1 MTRTTPHKW
10 TFPAR
15 FRRGAFGWKSA
26 LPIQRLK
33 EAVTE
38 IRQVARREPVLAA
51 DGAVSLLEKLS
62 AALEQVDSSSGAIG
76 TAVNRAIDALVPV
89 IARIDVLV
97 PMRERWLERLFEALQ
112 NDQMPYIERLGDYWG
127 ELCVTPAIASA
138 WVDRLLPITARVM
151 GAEGLGEHFAGTIA
165 CLSAL
170 NAARRHEELLALVN
184 GARLNWWM
192 YRQYGVD
199 ALIALGRS
207 AEALRYA
214 EASRGLNAPAAAIA
228 HKCEAILLASG
239 MKDEAY
245 RRYAIEANQAST
257 HLATFRA
264 IAKKYPDM
272 APASILHDLIASSP
286 GAEGKWF
293 AAAKDAGL
301 LDLAASLA
309 MRSPTDPRTLTR
321 AARDFTGQAPA
332 FAVTC
337 GTAALHWMAAGFGY
351 DITGSDVLDAYGALA
366 DATLASGMTRDELHQ
381 RLRDQFTLSPGYSFV
396 ASVLAHHVAPDRQK
410 SVQD

>member
-1 MTRTTPHKW
+1 MMTRTTSHKW
-10 TFPAR
+10 TFPTR

-26 LPIQRLK
+26 LPIQRIK

-62 AALEQVDSSSGAIG
+62 PALEQVDSSSGALG
-76 TAVNRAIDALVPV
+76 AAVNRAIEALVPV
-89 IARIDVLV
+89 IAGVDAPAV
-97 PMRERWLERLFEALQ
+97 MRERWLERLFDALQ
-112 NDQMPYIERLGDYWG
+112 NDQMPYIERLGDHWG

-138 WVDRLLPITARVM
+138 WADRLMPITARVM
-151 GAEGLGEHFAGTIA
+151 GAEGLGEHFAGTVA

-170 NAARRHEELLALVN
+170 HAAHRSAELLALVST
-184 GARLNWWM
+184 ARLNWWA
-192 YRQYGVD
+192 YRRFGVD
-199 ALIALGRS
+199 ALVALGRP
-207 AEALRYA
+207 AEALRFA
-214 EASRGLNAPAAAIA
+214 EASRGLNAPTAAIA
-228 HKCEAILLASG
+228 RACEAILLSQG

-245 RRYAIEANQAST
+245 HRYAMEANQGST

-264 IAKKYPDM
+264 IAKKYPDR
-272 APASILHDLIASSP
+272 ATADILHDLIASDP

-301 LDLAASLA
+301 FDLAASLA
-309 MRSPTDPRTLTR
+309 LRSPTDPRTLTR
-321 AARDFTGQAPA
+321 AARDFVGQAPA

-351 DITGSDVLDAYGALA
+351 EITGSDVLDAYGALA
-366 DATLASGMTRDELHQ
+366 DAALASGMTRDELNR
-381 RLRDQFTLSPGYSFV
+381 RLRDQFALSPGNSFV
-396 ASVLAHHVAPDRQK
+396 AAVLEHHLA
-410 SVQD
+410 

>member
-1 MTRTTPHKW
+1 MTRTTSHKW
-10 TFPAR
+10 AFAAR

-38 IRQVARREPVLAA
+38 IRQVARREPMVAA

-62 AALEQVDSSSGAIG
+62 PALEQVDSSSGAIG

-89 IARIDVLV
+89 IAGVDVPAPV
-97 PMRERWLERLFEALQ
+97 RTRWLERLFDALQ
-112 NDQMPYIERLGDYWG
+112 DDRMPYIEQLGDRWG
-127 ELCVTPAIASA
+127 DVCASPAIASA
-138 WVDRLLPITARVM
+138 WADRLLPVTARVM
-151 GAEGLGEHFAGTIA
+151 GAEGVGEHFAGTTA

-170 NAARRHEELLALVN
+170 NAAQRHEELLALVN
-184 GARLNWWM
+184 GARLNWWG
-192 YRQYGVD
+192 YRHYGVD
-199 ALIALGRS
+199 ALVAMGHP

-228 HKCEAILLASG
+228 RKCEAILLSSG
-239 MKDEAY
+239 MIDEAY
-245 RRYAIEANQAST
+245 RRYVIEANRATT

-264 IAKKYPDM
+264 IAKKYPDRS
-272 APASILHDLIASSP
+272 PDSILHDLVASSP

-293 AAAKDAGL
+293 AAAKDAGQ

-309 MRSPTDPRTLTR
+309 MRGPTDPRTLTR
-321 AARDFTGQAPA
+321 AARDFAQRKPE
-332 FAVTC
+332 FAVAC

-351 DITGSDVLDAYGALA
+351 EIAGSDVLDAYGALA
-366 DATLASGMTRDELHQ
+366 DAALATGMERDQLNR
-381 RLRDQFTLSPGYSFV
+381 RLRDQFAAVPGHSFV
-396 ASVLAHHVAPDRQK
+396 ATVLAHHWVA
-410 SVQD
+410 

>member
-1 MTRTTPHKW
+1 MTRTTSHKW
-10 TFPAR
+10 AFAAR

-38 IRQVARREPVLAA
+38 IRQVARREPMVAA

-62 AALEQVDSSSGAIG
+62 PALEQVDSSSGAIG

-89 IARIDVLV
+89 IAGVDVPAPV
-97 PMRERWLERLFEALQ
+97 RTRWLERLFDALQ
-112 NDQMPYIERLGDYWG
+112 DDRMPYIEQLGDRWG
-127 ELCVTPAIASA
+127 DLCASPAIASA
-138 WVDRLLPITARVM
+138 WADRLLPVTARVM
-151 GAEGLGEHFAGTIA
+151 GAEGVGELFVGTTA

-170 NAARRHEELLALVN
+170 NAAQRHEELLALVN
-184 GARLNWWM
+184 GARLNWWG
-192 YRQYGVD
+192 YRHYGVD
-199 ALIALGRS
+199 ALVAMGHP

-228 HKCEAILLASG
+228 RKCEAILLSSG
-239 MKDEAY
+239 MIDEAY
-245 RRYAIEANQAST
+245 RRYVIEANRATT

-264 IAKKYPDM
+264 IAKKYPDRS
-272 APASILHDLIASSP
+272 PDSILHDLVASSP

-309 MRSPTDPRTLTR
+309 MRGPTDPRTLTR
-321 AARDFTGQAPA
+321 AARDFAQRKPE
-332 FAVTC
+332 FAVAC

-351 DITGSDVLDAYGALA
+351 EIAGSDVLDAYGALA
-366 DATLASGMTRDELHQ
+366 DAALATGMERDQLNR
-381 RLRDQFTLSPGYSFV
+381 RLRDQFAAVPGHSFV
-396 ASVLAHHVAPDRQK
+396 ATVLAHHWVA
-410 SVQD
+410 